1 MMLCCATAIL
11 AQNNRISYQAVVRD
25 TANRLVANKTVTV
38 TVEIFNGDAQTAA
51 YTETHTNVQTNYN
64 GLFSLQIGGG
74 TATGVS
80 WDEAEIN
87 WKDAK
92 VITAVSLGGTEL
104 ATLEMPLTAVPY
116 ALYADEI
123 NPAGTVVTNI
133 YDKMQRDSLALGTL
147 IDANAAEIGNLKIAD
162 ANLSQRIV
170 ADSNNLVALQNR
182 VNTFNTHICDTV
194 MNCDGIKTMR
204 DSIQINAG
212 AIKDLQAADQNF
224 NTRLNRIS
232 DSVKTNRQAIIDS
245 TESVLGALTDTARA
259 LRGLIKAT
267 DDKFGDYYTK
277 NETNYLL
284 GAKADT
290 GSVYTRTVVDNKL
303 DTKANAS
310 EVYTMEQTYS
320 QTEVNSLLA
329 AMKARI
335 DSLANVTKNLPKM
348 AQDSFTVA
356 TNDQVNFELKNVPDA
371 DHVLRMYINGVMVGG
386 SHSGVL
392 TIDPDNNKVVVYHS
406 EKNKNRDGVA
416 YALKAG
422 DKVTVVYWYVATAST
437 SGN

>member
-38 TVEIFNGDAQTAA
+38 TVNIFNGEETTAV
-51 YTETHTNVQTNYN
+51 YSETHENVQTNVN
-64 GLFSLQIGGG
+64 GLIALQIGNGDG
-74 TATGVS
+74 WASIDWKTARIETTV
-80 WDEAEIN
+80 
-87 WKDAK
+87 K
-92 VITAVSLGGTEL
+92 LGGTEL

-116 ALYADEI
+116 ALYAEYADELD
-123 NPAGTVVTNI
+123 PGATVVTNI
-133 YDKMQRDSLALGTL
+133 YDKMRSDSLALGTL
-147 IDANAAEIGNLKIAD
+147 IDANTAEIGNLKIAD
-162 ANLSQRIV
+162 ANLDHRIV
-170 ADSNNLVALQNR
+170 ADSNKLVALQNR
-182 VNTFNTHICDTV
+182 VNTFNTHICDSV
-194 MNCDGIKTMR
+194 MDCDAIKTMR

-245 TESVLGALTDTARA
+245 TESVLGALADTASA

-267 DDKFGDYYTK
+267 DDKFANYYTK
-277 NETNYLL
+277 TETDNLL

-290 GSVYTRTVVDNKL
+290 GSVYTRPVIDNKL
-303 DTKANAS
+303 GTKANAS
-310 EVYTMEQTYS
+310 EVYTKEQTYS
-320 QTEVNSLLA
+320 QDEVNTLLA

-356 TNDQVNFELKNVPDA
+356 TNDQEVNFELKNVPDA

-392 TIDPDNNKVVVYHS
+392 TIDPDNNKVVVYHP
-406 EKNKNRDGVA
+406 EKNKNRDGEA
-416 YALKAG
+416 YDLKAG
-422 DKVTVVYWYVATAST
+422 DKVTVVYWYVEPATAST

>member
-1 MMLCCATAIL
+1 MMLCCATAIF
-11 AQNNRISYQAVVRD
+11 AQNNKLSYQAVVRD

-51 YTETHTNVQTNYN
+51 YSETHTNVQTNYN

-74 TATGVS
+74 TATDG
-80 WDEAEIN
+80 N
-87 WKDAK
+87 WGLIDWK
-92 VITAVSLGGTEL
+92 TARIKTTVKLEGTEL
-104 ATLEMPLTAVPY
+104 ATLNMPLTAVPY
-116 ALYADEI
+116 ALYAEYADELD
-123 NPAGTVVTNI
+123 PGATVVTNI
-133 YDKMQRDSLALGTL
+133 YDKMRSDSLALGTL
-147 IDANAAEIGNLKIAD
+147 IDANTAEIGKLKIAD

-170 ADSNNLVALQNR
+170 ADSNKLVALQNR
-182 VNTFNTHICDTV
+182 VNTFNTHVC
-194 MNCDGIKTMR
+194 
-204 DSIQINAG
+204 
-212 AIKDLQAADQNF
+212 
-224 NTRLNRIS
+224 
-232 DSVKTNRQAIIDS
+232 DSVDACVKKIVS
-245 TESVLGALTDTARA
+245 DTASA

-267 DDKFGDYYTK
+267 DDKFGNYYTIS
-277 NETNYLL
+277 ETDNLL

-290 GSVYTRTVVDNKL
+290 GWVYTRTVIDNKL
-303 DTKANAS
+303 GTKANAS
-310 EVYTMEQTYS
+310 DVYTKEQTYS
-320 QTEVNSLLA
+320 QAEVNSLLA

-356 TNDQVNFELKNVPDA
+356 TDGQFNFTLKNVPDA

-392 TIDPDNNKVVVYHS
+392 TIDPDDNKIVVYNP

-422 DKVTVVYWYVATAST
+422 DKVTVVYWYVEPATAST

>member
-1 MMLCCATAIL
+1 MKKTLLLIAMMLCCATAIL

-64 GLFSLQIGGG
+64 GLFSLQMGNG
-74 TATGVS
+74 TNQSG
-80 WDEAEIN
+80 N
-87 WKDAK
+87 WNAIQWKNAR
-92 VITAVSLGGTEL
+92 VTTAVSLDGTEL
-104 ATLEMPLTAVPY
+104 ATLNMPLTAVPY
-116 ALYADEI
+116 ALYADYAEEI
-123 NPAGTVVTNI
+123 NPDAVVVTNI
-133 YDKMQRDSLALGTL
+133 YNKMRSDSLALGTL

-162 ANLSQRIV
+162 ASLSQRIV
-170 ADSNNLVALQNR
+170 ADSNKLVALQNR
-182 VNTFNTHICDTV
+182 VNTFNTNVC
-194 MNCDGIKTMR
+194 
-204 DSIQINAG
+204 
-212 AIKDLQAADQNF
+212 
-224 NTRLNRIS
+224 
-232 DSVKTNRQAIIDS
+232 DSVDACVKEIVS
-245 TESVLGALTDTARA
+245 DTASA

-267 DDKFGDYYTK
+267 DDKFGNYYTIS
-277 NETNYLL
+277 ETDNLL

-290 GSVYTRTVVDNKL
+290 GWVYTRTVIDNKL
-303 DTKANAS
+303 GTKANAS
-310 EVYTMEQTYS
+310 DVYTKEQTYS
-320 QTEVNSLLA
+320 KDEVNTLLA

-356 TNDQVNFELKNVPDA
+356 TEGQTSFTLKNVPDA

-392 TIDPDNNKVVVYHS
+392 TIPSNSTNTKEVVYNP
-406 EKNKNRDGVA
+406 EKNKNRDGHA

-422 DKVTVVYWYVATAST
+422 DKVTVVYWYVEPATAIT
-437 SGN
+437 PGY